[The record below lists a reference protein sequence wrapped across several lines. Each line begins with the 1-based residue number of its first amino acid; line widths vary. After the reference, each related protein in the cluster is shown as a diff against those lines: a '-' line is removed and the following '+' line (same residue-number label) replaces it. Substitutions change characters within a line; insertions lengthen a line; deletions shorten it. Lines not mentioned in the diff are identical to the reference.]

1 MSTQLPRLSAGQVSV
16 LQTDPHT
23 GVPLMPDGRWAIGDE
38 LPTEVFASA
47 EAAEA
52 ACRARVQ
59 ARPDTEWW
67 LYDHEGT
74 PIRSVRDDAYWQE
87 WSARAVDPRERGL
100 WRRLVDR
107 VRGR

>member
-1 MSTQLPRLSAGQVSV
+1 MSTKLPRLSAGHVSV

-23 GVPLMPDGRWAIGDE
+23 GAPLMPDGSWAIGDE

-52 ACRARVQ
+52 ACRARMQ

-67 LYDHEGT
+67 IHDHDGA
-74 PIRSVRDDAYWQE
+74 PIRGIRDDAYWQA
-87 WSARAVDPRERGL
+87 WSARAVGRRERGL
-100 WRRLVDR
+100 WRRLLDC